1 MLSFSCYNTPNSINE
16 ANKGGHISHLED
28 GMFEEGYAG
37 LQASIKILKDVANS
51 VSASGKAVPSVN
63 VSTKWDGAPALIV
76 GTHPETKKFF
86 VATKSFFSKTSK
98 VNYTEA
104 DIRANHEGGVV
115 DKLILALKYLKP
127 LNIRGI
133 AWGDLLFT
141 QAEKKAETIDG
152 KSYITFR
159 PNTITYAVPANSPTG
174 MEVAAA
180 KFGIV
185 FHTKWSG
192 SGDPKERSSWSPG
205 VPPMGTST
213 GVWIVDAKVPTLPKN
228 MLLQSAEEKQFVDLV
243 AKIEANAGSMKSAL
257 VSFLKSEA
265 AEYVA
270 QYVNAT
276 VKAGL
281 SNNTANGL
289 AVFIQSRIAAEVEA
303 LKTDAKKKE
312 KQEKV
317 ARITKYLKAYASQ
330 IDLLFGLH
338 AMIAKAK
345 AMIISKLSLTQT
357 VSTFIGDKDGYRP
370 TAPEG
375 FVAVCG
381 KTCRIVKLVDRN
393 EFSRNNFNLA
403 KEWK

>member
-1 MLSFSCYNTPNSINE
+1 MLSFSCHNTPQQITE

-28 GMFEEGYAG
+28 GMFEEGVAG
-37 LQASIKILKDVANS
+37 LQASIKILKDVASGVSQSGKS
-51 VSASGKAVPSVN
+51 VSSVN

-76 GTHPETKKFF
+76 GVHPETKKFF

-141 QAEKKAETIDG
+141 QSEKKAETIDG

-159 PNTITYAVPANSPTG
+159 PNTITYAVPKDSPTG
-174 MEVAAA
+174 LEVAAA

-185 FHTKWSG
+185 FHTKWNG

-205 VPPMGTST
+205 VPAMNTAT
-213 GVWIVDAKVPTLPKN
+213 GVWVVDAKVPTLPQN
-228 MLLQSAEEKQFVDLV
+228 MLLQSQEEKQFKDLV
-243 AKIEANAGSMKSAL
+243 AKIEAEAGQIKSAL

-276 VKAGL
+276 VRAGL
-281 SNNTANGL
+281 SNNTTNGL
-289 AVFIQSRIAAEVEA
+289 ATFIQARLATEADA

-312 KQEKV
+312 KQEKG
-317 ARITKYLKAYASQ
+317 ARITKYLQAYASQ
-330 IDLLFGLH
+330 IDRLFALH
-338 AMIAKAK
+338 ATIARAKALV
-345 AMIISKLSLTQT
+345 ISKLSLTQT